1 MRCWNLKSKKITRSI
16 RISLDLDEQVEQ
28 HQKYVGSDSY
38 TQAILHLVMLGLQA
52 TKFKLEIKENPEKE
66 QEIRKSYDSMLEKL
80 TDEKIMST
88 SFGELSSNELV
99 ALKEMI
105 AIEDDAREKNRIND
119 EEQERKRNQEE
130 NLRRKEHNFY

>member
-1 MRCWNLKSKKITRSI
+1 MKSKKITRSI

-38 TQAILHLVMLGLQA
+38 TQAILHLTTLGLQA
-52 TKFKLEIKENPEKE
+52 IKFKLEIKENPEKE

-80 TDEKIMST
+80 TDEKIMSE

-105 AIEDDAREKNRIND
+105 AIEEDTREKNRIQE
-119 EEQERKRNQEE
+119 EEQSRKRKQEE
-130 NLRRKEHNFY
+130 NLRRMGHGLY

>member
-1 MRCWNLKSKKITRSI
+1 LKSKKITRSI

-38 TQAILHLVMLGLQA
+38 TQAILHLTTLGLQA
-52 TKFKLEIKENPEKE
+52 IKFKLEIKENPEKE

-80 TDEKIMST
+80 TDEKIMSE

-105 AIEDDAREKNRIND
+105 AIEEDTREKNRIQE
-119 EEQERKRNQEE
+119 EEQSRKRKQEE
-130 NLRRKEHNFY
+130 NLRRMGHGLY